1 VTRTRVFLLVW
12 AAAAVY
18 ALAHLDHGWF
28 AADAGALGQAAQRV
42 LHRELPHRDFVDVY
56 TGGLAFLDALAF
68 RVLGEG
74 VMTMRWVAFA
84 VFLAW
89 LPAVWYIAARVAG
102 PGLAALGTLLAAAW
116 TLPVYA
122 EGMPSWYNLFLATFG
137 VAALLRH
144 LDRPRP
150 VWLFVAGLCGGL
162 SILFKVVGL
171 YFVAAGLLF
180 LVRVEATRGH
190 TVTGAVGGPGAA
202 PGTSHGPARDRGYR
216 AMALAGC
223 LVLAGAVAVLVARGM
238 GARFFFLYAAPPL
251 AAVGAF
257 LPWAMERRPE
267 GTGARLGAYLRL
279 VSPFLAGVALPVALF
294 LVPYV
299 ASGSVGAL
307 WAGVFQLPQ
316 RRLDSVRMI
325 GPAGAWTF
333 ALPAA
338 FLVALLVRP
347 PSLRSGI
354 GRAVA
359 ASVGIVLVCAVVL
372 GSADAVYTW
381 VFRTLLWLP
390 PLVCLAMAVAVVR
403 HGTRAPPELALL
415 LAAFGLVSLVQVPFA
430 APAYFFY
437 AAPLMVLLVVVAVGR
452 DGRRLPWLG
461 GLLVATLAFT
471 VLWLNVGFSPDL
483 GFRYRPAATSS
494 PLVLQRAMGI
504 RVSPED
510 KADYEAVVRLVG
522 ELDPG
527 PTLYAAPDCPE
538 VYFLTGLR
546 NPTPSLF
553 EVLDDPAGRDER
565 VLDAIQGAGVRVL
578 VIRPAP
584 LFSPPLDADLLAEL
598 ARRYP
603 MSRQIGRFIVA
614 WRGEPTAEDPPQ
626 G

>member
-1 VTRTRVFLLVW
+1 VTPRRVFLAVW
-12 AAAAVY
+12 AVAAVY
-18 ALAHLDHGWF
+18 TLVHLDHGWF
-28 AADAGALGQAAQRV
+28 AADAGTLGQAAQRV

-68 RVLGEG
+68 RLLGEG

-89 LPAVWYIAARVAG
+89 LPAVWYIGTRVAG
-102 PGLAALGTLLAAAW
+102 PGLSAVGTLLAAAW

-150 VWLFVAGLCGGL
+150 VWLFVAGLCGGV

-180 LVRVEATRGH
+180 LLHVEATRASGPRAAEG
-190 TVTGAVGGPGAA
+190 GAPWD
-202 PGTSHGPARDRGYR
+202 PSTGPARDRGYR
-216 AMALAGC
+216 AIALAGV
-223 LVLAGAVAVLVARGM
+223 LLLAGAVSALVARGM
-238 GARFFFLYAAPPL
+238 GARFFLLYAAPPL
-251 AAVGAF
+251 AAVAAF
-257 LPWAMERRPE
+257 LPWALRRRPE
-267 GTGARLGAYLRL
+267 GTGARLRAYLRL
-279 VSPFLAGVALPVALF
+279 ALPFLAGVALPVALF

-299 ASGSVGAL
+299 ASGSVGDL

-325 GPAGAWTF
+325 GPAGAWTYAF
-333 ALPAA
+333 PAA
-338 FLVALLVRP
+338 LLVALLLRP
-347 PSLRSGI
+347 PSLRAGV
-354 GRAVA
+354 GRVVAVA
-359 ASVGIVLVCAVVL
+359 VGLLLAGVVAL
-372 GSADAVYTW
+372 GGRDAVYTLA
-381 VFRTLLWLP
+381 FRTLLWLP
-390 PLVCLAMAVAVVR
+390 PLVCVVVAGVVVR
-403 HGTRAPPELALL
+403 LGTRAPPELPLL

-437 AAPLMVLLVVVAVGR
+437 AAPLMVLLAVVAVGR
-452 DGRRLPWLG
+452 DTRRLPWLG
-461 GLLVATLAFT
+461 GLLAATLAFT
-471 VLWLNVGFSPDL
+471 VLRLNVGFSPDL
-483 GFRYRPAATSS
+483 GFRYRPAAASA

-504 RVSPED
+504 RVSPDD

-546 NPTPSLF
+546 NPTPTLF
-553 EVLDDPAGRDER
+553 ELLDDPTGREQRILGAIER
-565 VLDAIQGAGVRVL
+565 AGVRVL

-584 LFSPPLDADLLAEL
+584 LFSPPLDAPLLAEL

-614 WRGEPTAEDPPQ
+614 WKAEPTAQE
-626 G
+626 